1 MPKIIVPQK
10 NLLITVSAGANLMK
24 VLQLQNI
31 PVASSCLGD
40 GICGKCR
47 IMIDGAVN
55 EASKLETETK
65 KRNKIPKA
73 ERLACQIGVENDLTV
88 TTSYW

>member
-1 MPKIIVPQK
+1 MPKIIIPQK
-10 NLLITVSAGANLMK
+10 NKILTVLAGSNLMK

-47 IMIDGAVN
+47 MKIQGQVADAT
-55 EASKLETETK
+55 ELEMQTK
-65 KRNKIPKA
+65 ERNKIPLT
-73 ERLACQIGVENDLTV
+73 ERLACQISMESDLTV
-88 TTSYW
+88 TTDYW